1 MMSTDFRNID
11 SLNFK
16 QYINIVKGIPTVVIG
31 NLNRLIK
38 YPLRKCWDSPS
49 KKGVIGMN
57 SLGYNVYGDRVEHWY
72 KKSSG
77 IKPKNQIE
85 SRKLDNDF
93 MIWFVGMLNQ
103 YEKNGAKVIMIP
115 PVSVTTHFKETYS
128 KSIGDALK
136 SFHRPYMVDEDFMVL
151 DDSCSYNGGYH
162 VNRNGVI
169 QNTNHLIEILRK
181 EI

>member
-1 MMSTDFRNID
+1 
-11 SLNFK
+11 
-16 QYINIVKGIPTVVIG
+16 
-31 NLNRLIK
+31 
-38 YPLRKCWDSPS
+38 
-49 KKGVIGMN
+49 MN

-93 MIWFVGMLNQ
+93 MTWFVGMLNR
-103 YEKNGAKVIMIP
+103 YEKKGAKVIMIP
-115 PVSVTTHFKETYS
+115 PVSVTTHFKESYS
-128 KSIGDALK
+128 KSIGNALK
-136 SFHRPYMVDEDFMVL
+136 SFHRPYLVDEDYMVL

-181 EI
+181 EL